1 MEGLYPEGKGKTAPR
16 TNGIP
21 RALPEEDCNPAT
33 CNAGD
38 GGSEDEHSAEGMVWG
53 IYGRD
58 DAKLEDEDDTYE
70 R

>member
-1 MEGLYPEGKGKTAPR
+1 MEALYPEGKGKTTPC

-21 RALPEEDCNPAT
+21 SALPEEDCDCAT

-38 GGSEDEHSAEGMVWG
+38 GGSEDEHSAEGFIWR

-58 DAKLEDEDDTYE
+58 NAKLEDEDNAYE